1 MNKMTYTNE
10 YGAVNGVSCSYV
22 KLGRYNKCST
32 ADVAKAPQLSTSDY
46 VFSGSIPTAS
56 QSAAGKAAAQNAP
69 VNPTM
74 VGSSGQPVAVP
85 PANVADITAG
95 VQEGYY
101 YADPVDPN
109 YIPKYNVPNY
119 APINT
124 ASLTYGG
131 NSACAGYP
139 NIMSA
144 YGGMD
149 SGNCVTNFITN

>member
-10 YGAVNGVSCSYV
+10 YGSVNGVSCSYV

-32 ADVAKAPQLSTSDY
+32 AEVATVPQLSSSDY
-46 VFSGSIPTAS
+46 VYTGSVPTAS
-56 QSAAGKAAAQNAP
+56 QSAAAVAAAQNAP

-74 VGSSGQPVAVP
+74 VGSSGQPVNVAPTNV
-85 PANVADITAG
+85 ANVTTG

-101 YADPVDPN
+101 YEDAVDPN
-109 YIPKYNVPNY
+109 YVPHYNVPNY

-131 NSACAGYP
+131 DAACAGYP
-139 NIMSA
+139 NIMAA
-144 YGGMD
+144 YGSD
-149 SGNCVTNFITN
+149 AGNCVTNFINN

>member
-1 MNKMTYTNE
+1 MTYTNE

-22 KLGRYNKCST
+22 KLGRYNKCSN
-32 ADVAKAPQLSTSDY
+32 ADVAKAPSLSSSDY
-46 VFSGSIPTAS
+46 VYKGAIPNAS
-56 QSAAGKAAAQNAP
+56 QSASAASAAQNSP

-74 VGSSGQPVAVP
+74 VGSDGQPVAQIP
-85 PANVADITAG
+85 TDFSNPSAG

-101 YADPVDPN
+101 YAEAVDPAYMPSYKVLN
-109 YIPKYNVPNY
+109 Q

-124 ASLTYGG
+124 NSLIHQANSCG
-131 NSACAGYP
+131 NYP

-149 SGNCVTNFITN
+149 GSSQCQTNFINN

>member
-10 YGAVNGVSCSYV
+10 YGSVNGVSCSYV

-32 ADVAKAPQLSTSDY
+32 AEIATAPQLSSSDY
-46 VFSGSIPTAS
+46 VYSGSIPTAS
-56 QSAAGKAAAQNAP
+56 QSAAGKAASQNAP

-74 VGSSGQPVAVP
+74 VGSSGQPVAAAP
-85 PANVADITAG
+85 TNVANTTTG

-101 YADPVDPN
+101 YADAVDPN
-109 YIPKYNVPNY
+109 YVPHYAVPNY

-131 NSACAGYP
+131 NCAGYP
-139 NIMSA
+139 SIMSA
-144 YGGMD
+144 YGGMEG
-149 SGNCVTNFITN
+149 SGNCVTNFINN

>member
-10 YGAVNGVSCSYV
+10 YGSVNGVSCSYV

-32 ADVAKAPQLSTSDY
+32 ADVAKAPQLSSSDY
-46 VFSGSIPTAS
+46 VYSGSIPTAS
-56 QSAAGKAAAQNAP
+56 QSAASRSASQNAP

-74 VGSSGQPVAVP
+74 IGSDGQPVAMAPTNV
-85 PANVADITAG
+85 ANVTTG

-101 YADPVDPN
+101 YEDAVDPN
-109 YIPKYNVPNY
+109 YVPHYNVPNY

-131 NSACAGYP
+131 SCYGYP
-139 NIMSA
+139 NIMAA

-149 SGNCVTNFITN
+149 SGNCVTNFINN